1 MIKAKTLRSAGVNLF
16 RYFILTGLAFLI
28 LYPLFVTV
36 MISLM
41 QTSDFSNSAV
51 RYIPTSLEF
60 ENYETAAIFL
70 QYGRTVAESL
80 LLCFSLCL
88 LEMISCMLVAYGFA
102 RFKFKGRGILFGCV
116 ILTLLVPSSIYFT
129 PLYLSLQDYGPF
141 HWNLIGTPLPLFL
154 MSMCSLGVK
163 NGLVIYILRQH
174 FKSYP
179 KELEEAAMIDGA
191 GAFKVFLKIML
202 PGAMT
207 IAVTCFLLI
216 FVFRWT
222 DPTITQVFLPDK
234 EYIWTKLSMIDSNM
248 SIMTGIDGDD
258 RYFRSILKNTS
269 IVLYCLPLVVLFI
282 ACKRSLIESVET
294 TGLVG

>member
-1 MIKAKTLRSAGVNLF
+1 MFKMKSARSVGATVL

-28 LYPLFVTV
+28 LYPLFVTF

-41 QTSDFSNSAV
+41 NTSDFSNSAV
-51 RYIPTSLEF
+51 RYIPISPDF

-70 QYGRTVAESL
+70 QYGSCMVQSVG
-80 LLCFSLCL
+80 LCFALCL
-88 LEMISCMLVAYGFA
+88 LEMASCMFVAYGFA
-102 RFKFKGRGILFGCV
+102 RFRFKGRNILFACV
-116 ILTLLVPSSIYFT
+116 LLTLSVPSSIYFT
-129 PLYLSLQDYGPF
+129 PLYLALQDYGPF
-141 HWNLIGTPLPLFL
+141 HWNLIGTPLPLFF
-154 MSMCSLGVK
+154 MSLCGLGVK

-174 FKSYP
+174 FKGYP

-191 GAFKVFLKIML
+191 GPYKVFLRIML
-202 PGAMT
+202 PGAVT

-222 DPTITQVFLPDK
+222 DPTFTQVFLPDK
-234 EYIWTKLSMIDSNM
+234 EYMWTKLSMIDSNM
-248 SIMTGIDGDD
+248 SILPGVDGDD

-269 IVLYCLPLVVLFI
+269 IVLYMLPLIVLFML
-282 ACKRSLIESVET
+282 CKRSLIESVET